1 MERRV
6 ARIRNIISNIT
17 NSQWFAN
24 VIRLTLALN
33 IIFIIYVVDWRLND
47 LSPSLYTVNALFH
60 CVYLVEYLLRICVD
74 PRGYWTNPLNV
85 LSASVLLL
93 SSVCMSL
100 SLPLKSLVCICVLL
114 VFRLR
119 NYTDVEQE
127 YTAGVWRGLKK
138 ASLIYFLIFV
148 IVLVFA
154 MAGHSFFGDPNRGD
168 PENWGDLGT
177 ALFTLFRLLVLY
189 NWTRVHQD
197 LNRAG
202 VSYSSVFVIGF
213 IITCYF
219 ILLVIAR
226 AVFITECRSAFG
238 KAAEGKKRAREEEV
252 KKKVEEVLERAKQHH
267 APQLWRVRELKR
279 PLCHDRFIYAQDK
292 ITSSS
297 FIGTF
302 MQQLNKREQTMLAWW
317 RLINEKMSVLK
328 EELEDKLNEEALAE
342 GLYKKSGR
350 LIFLGL
356 GNAGKTTLLHMLNE
370 HRLGLH
376 VPTFDP
382 TSEVLRIAGVTLSS
396 CDLTARGE
404 WRKLLP
410 AVNGIVFLVDCADY
424 ARLPESKTELDAL
437 MTDETIGNVPILI
450 LGNKIDK
457 PEAISE
463 EKLRE
468 IFGLYS
474 QTTGKERESWAAV
487 DSFHNK
493 SRLKSRL
500 MSLVLRGLPIVFAHK
515 PTDFYK
521 VFYKA

>member
-1 MERRV
+1 MKMERRGV
-6 ARIRNIISNIT
+6 ARIRKIISKIT

-24 VIRLTLALN
+24 IIRLTLALN

-60 CVYLVEYLLRICVD
+60 CVYLMEYLLRICVD
-74 PRGYWTNPLNV
+74 PRGYWRSPLNV
-85 LSASVLLL
+85 LSAFVLLL

-100 SLPLKSLVCICVLL
+100 SVPLKSLICVCVLL

-148 IVLVFA
+148 IVLIFA

-177 ALFTLFRLLVLY
+177 ALSTLFRLLVLY

-197 LNRAG
+197 LNKAG

-226 AVFITECRSAFG
+226 AVFITECR
-238 KAAEGKKRAREEEV
+238 
-252 KKKVEEVLERAKQHH
+252 HH
-267 APQLWRVRELKR
+267 TPKLQRVRDLKR

-302 MQQLNKREQTMLAWW
+302 MQQLNKREQTMLEGW

-350 LIFLGL
+350 LVLLGL

-382 TSEVLRIAGVTLSS
+382 TSEVLRIAGVTLSCS
-396 CDLTARGE
+396 DLTRGE

-468 IFGLYS
+468 IFGLYN
-474 QTTGKERESWAAV
+474 QTTGKVRQRTLTDA
-487 DSFHNK
+487 F
-493 SRLKSRL
+493 
-500 MSLVLRGLPIVFAHK
+500 VLHCTASVLF
-515 PTDFYK
+515 FYLNIL
-521 VFYKA
+521 

>member
-47 LSPSLYTVNALFH
+47 LSPSLY
-60 CVYLVEYLLRICVD
+60 
-74 PRGYWTNPLNV
+74 
-85 LSASVLLL
+85 
-93 SSVCMSL
+93 
-100 SLPLKSLVCICVLL
+100 
-114 VFRLR
+114 
-119 NYTDVEQE
+119 E

-521 VFYKA
+521 VFYKSDDIGILLIEHEGSHLLSISIQPH

>member
-1 MERRV
+1 M
-6 ARIRNIISNIT
+6 
-17 NSQWFAN
+17 
-24 VIRLTLALN
+24 
-33 IIFIIYVVDWRLND
+33 
-47 LSPSLYTVNALFH
+47 
-60 CVYLVEYLLRICVD
+60 EYLLRIFVD
-74 PRGYWTNPLNV
+74 PRGYWRSPLNV
-85 LSASVLLL
+85 LSAFVLLL
-93 SSVCMSL
+93 STVCMCL
-100 SLPLKSLVCICVLL
+100 SAPLKHLTCISVLL

-119 NYTDVEQE
+119 NYTDIEQE
-127 YTAGVWRGLKK
+127 YTAGIWRGLKK
-138 ASLIYFLIFV
+138 ASLIYLLIFV

-154 MAGHSFFGDPNRGD
+154 MAGHSFFGDANRGD
-168 PENWGDLGT
+168 PEHWGDLGT

-189 NWTRVHQD
+189 DWTKVHKSLD
-197 LNRAG
+197 KAG
-202 VSYSSVFVIGF
+202 VSYSSVFIIGF
-213 IITCYF
+213 MITCYF

-226 AVFITECRSAFG
+226 AIFITECRSAFG
-238 KAAEGKKRAREEEV
+238 NAAERKKRAREDEV

-267 APQLWRVRELKR
+267 APKLRSVRELKR

-302 MQQLNKREQTMLAWW
+302 MQQLNKREQTMLESW
-317 RLINEKMSVLK
+317 RLINEKMAVLK

-350 LIFLGL
+350 LVFLGL
-356 GNAGKTTLLHMLNE
+356 SNAGKTTLLHVLND

-382 TSEVLRIAGVTLSS
+382 IGLCVFTLTASEVLRIAGVTLSS
-396 CDLTARGE
+396 CDPARGE
-404 WRKLLP
+404 WRTLLP
-410 AVNGIVFLVDCADY
+410 AVSAIVFLVDCADY

-468 IFGLYS
+468 IFGLYG
-474 QTTGKERESWAAV
+474 QTTGKNMCCVQGCVPVGELETRALELFMCSVTERRGYVIGVE
-487 DSFHNK
+487 
-493 SRLKSRL
+493 RLKATEGQTVAERDRL
-500 MSLVLRGLPIVFAHK
+500 RTREEKGSLLIKRLTKVL
-515 PTDFYK
+515 
-521 VFYKA
+521 

>member
-1 MERRV
+1 MKMERRGV
-6 ARIRNIISNIT
+6 ARMRKIISKIT

-24 VIRLTLALN
+24 IIRLTLALN

-60 CVYLVEYLLRICVD
+60 CVYLMEYLLRICVD
-74 PRGYWTNPLNV
+74 PRGYWRSPLNV
-85 LSASVLLL
+85 LSAFVLLL

-100 SLPLKSLVCICVLL
+100 SVPLKSLICVCVLL

-148 IVLVFA
+148 IVLIFA

-177 ALFTLFRLLVLY
+177 ALFTLFRLLV
-189 NWTRVHQD
+189 
-197 LNRAG
+197 
-202 VSYSSVFVIGF
+202 
-213 IITCYF
+213 
-219 ILLVIAR
+219 
-226 AVFITECRSAFG
+226 SAFG

-252 KKKVEEVLERAKQHH
+252 KKKVEEVLERAKRHH
-267 APQLWRVRELKR
+267 TPKLQRVRDLKR

-302 MQQLNKREQTMLAWW
+302 MQQLNKREQTMLEGW

-350 LIFLGL
+350 LVLLGL

-382 TSEVLRIAGVTLSS
+382 TSEVLRIAGVTLSCS
-396 CDLTARGE
+396 DLTRGE

-468 IFGLYS
+468 IFGLYN
-474 QTTGKERESWAAV
+474 QTTGKGCVRVGELKTRALELFMCSVTERRGYAP
-487 DSFHNK
+487 
-493 SRLKSRL
+493 SRD
-500 MSLVLRGLPIVFAHK
+500 VLQ
-515 PTDFYK
+515 D
-521 VFYKA
+521 